1 MASLGTL
8 LRLGRPHFL
17 LGGLA
22 FVALGAALA
31 HKAGAA
37 LDPVTLALTQ
47 FVVTATQWSVHYA
60 NEAHD
65 VAADQANPNRTWLAG
80 GTGLIVSGAVPRAT
94 SLALARVLLSSAVAG
109 AAALSWDVPATLAVT
124 LPLLLLSWAYSAP
137 PLRLVGRGVGE
148 LATGLIVGW
157 LVPATVLVGAGVFPS
172 PMAPDSTLAW
182 LALAPLALQVAAL
195 VVVLGIPDAAGDAAA
210 GKRTVA
216 VRWPGRP
223 TRALVQVIWIVC
235 GLATTAAIL
244 LGAPPEAMFAGGLA
258 FAAAVGLPMLVARQ
272 WWDALAIYALAVV
285 ATQWAVTLL
294 WAL

>member
-17 LGGLA
+17 LGGIA

-31 HKAGAA
+31 NKAGAA
-37 LDPVTLALTQ
+37 LDPLTLALTQ
-47 FVVTATQWSVHYA
+47 LTVTATQWSVHYA

-65 VAADQANPNRTWLAG
+65 VAADQANQNRTWLAG
-80 GTGLIVSGAVPRAT
+80 GTGLLVAGDVSPAT
-94 SLALARVLLSSAVAG
+94 SLRLARILLAVAVVG
-109 AAALSWDVPATLAVT
+109 AALLALDVPQTLALTAPLLVLSWG
-124 LPLLLLSWAYSAP
+124 YSAP
-137 PLRLVGRGVGE
+137 PLRLAGRGVGE
-148 LATGLIVGW
+148 LATGVIVGL
-157 LVPATVLVGAGVFPS
+157 LVPATVLVGAGVLPS
-172 PMAPDSTLAW
+172 RELDAATLAW
-182 LALAPLALQVAAL
+182 LALVPLALQVAAF
-195 VVVLGIPDAAGDAAA
+195 VIVLGVPDAAGDAAT

-223 TRALVQVIWIVC
+223 TRAIVQAIWIAC

-244 LGAPPEAMFAGGLA
+244 LGAPPEAMFAGGLG

-272 WWDALAIYALAVV
+272 WWDALAIYALTVV

-294 WAL
+294 WTF